1 MKRSLSIALVGALTL
16 FGACGDDDTET
27 QSASAPTDA
36 GSDTTGGNKEP
47 AGDGVT
53 VTVTSEGVEVPSE
66 FPGGAV
72 EVTVDN
78 QTGEEEIDVGFAR
91 VGEGTSEDA
100 FRTAIEA
107 AFAGESIDEL
117 IEAASG
123 LLAGTGT
130 TTETVIIEPGNYFV
144 FTDAGGGDED
154 SGASSLFVAAATVTE
169 GSAAELPETDGTIT
183 AVDYDFEVDVQ
194 AGEAYSFQ
202 NDGPEQFHHAV
213 LFNFAD
219 IEPAVVEENIKAF
232 LESEGPEDAPEPL
245 AGLEGDP
252 FAGGSSVFSPGLGGT
267 FKATLEAGN
276 TYAVVCFIS
285 DRTGGP
291 PHAIGNDMFEV
302 FTVE

>member
-1 MKRSLSIALVGALTL
+1 MKRILSIALVGALAL
-16 FGACGDDDTET
+16 LGACGDDDTET
-27 QSASAPTDA
+27 GSASAPTETE
-36 GSDTTGGNKEP
+36 TTSEGGDEG
-47 AGDGVT
+47 AEGIE
-53 VTVTSEGVEVPSE
+53 VTVTSEGIEVPPE

-78 QTGEEEIDVGFAR
+78 QTGNEEIDVGFAR
-91 VGEGTSEDA
+91 VQEGTSEDA

-123 LLAGTGT
+123 ILAGTGS
-130 TTETVIIEPGNYFV
+130 TTESVIIEPGNYFV

-154 SGASSLFVAAATVTE
+154 SGASQLFLAAATVTE
-169 GSAAELPETDGTIT
+169 GASPELPETDGTIT
-183 AVDYDFEVDVQ
+183 ATDYTFAVDVQ
-194 AGEAYSFQ
+194 PGEAFTFQ
-202 NDGPEQFHHAV
+202 NDGAEQFHHAL

-219 IEPAVVEENIKAF
+219 IEQSVVEENIKAF
-232 LESEGPEDAPEPL
+232 LEAEGPEDAPEAL
-245 AGLEGDP
+245 AGIEEP
-252 FAGGSSVFSPGLGGT
+252 FVGGSSVFSPGLGGT

-285 DRTGGP
+285 DRVGGP
-291 PHAIGNDMFEV
+291 PHAFAYDMFEV